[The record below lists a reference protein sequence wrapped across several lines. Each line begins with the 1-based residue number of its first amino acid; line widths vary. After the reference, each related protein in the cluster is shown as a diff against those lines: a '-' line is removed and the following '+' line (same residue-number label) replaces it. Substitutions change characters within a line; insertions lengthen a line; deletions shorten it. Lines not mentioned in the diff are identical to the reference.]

1 MEIALTQK
9 YRVLIVDDNP
19 ELRLLVRMALAPT
32 HYELCEAANAVEG
45 LVLIN
50 QYRPGIVLLDVMM
63 PGKIDGLALCQ
74 KLKQDPVLRNTHVIM
89 LSAKGQQQ
97 DKEKAKALGADDY
110 VVKPFSPAE
119 LIHKLDSW
127 RNNGHS

>member
-1 MEIALTQK
+1 MSQQ

-19 ELRLLVRMALAPT
+19 ELRLLVRMALEPT
-32 HYELCEAANAVEG
+32 DFELSEAANAMEG

-63 PGKIDGLALCQ
+63 PGKMDGLSLCQ
-74 KLKQDPVLRNTHVIM
+74 KIKQDPVLKSTHVIM

-97 DKEKAKALGADDY
+97 DKDMAKLMGADEY
-110 VVKPFSPAE
+110 IVKPFSPAE
-119 LIHKLDSW
+119 LLRQLNIYS
-127 RNNGHS
+127 NNGDT